1 MLRVFRGPSDSIAP
15 FRHLMKTSL
24 TTAAFI
30 LFGTLLIAA
39 EKDQP
44 TPATTPV
51 VRGAIY
57 QSPSGTKLRI
67 LLDQEM
73 LRGPEL
79 EIAEITF
86 APNADSGEHVHGAT
100 ETFYVLEGELEHIV
114 NGQSTKLTT
123 GMVGTVRPPDKVRHK
138 TGARGARAL
147 VMWTPAGEAARIA
160 SRWKRG
166 DQP

>member
-1 MLRVFRGPSDSIAP
+1 MFRQ
-15 FRHLMKTSL
+15 LMKTSL
-24 TTAAFI
+24 LPVTFI
-30 LFGTLLIAA
+30 LLGTVLIGADSGRPAA
-39 EKDQP
+39 
-44 TPATTPV
+44 ATTPV
-51 VRGAIY
+51 VRGAVY

-79 EIAEITF
+79 EIGEITF
-86 APNADSGEHVHGAT
+86 APNTDSGEHVHGAT

-138 TGARGARAL
+138 TGANGARAL

-160 SRWKRG
+160 SRWKRV

>member
-1 MLRVFRGPSDSIAP
+1 
-15 FRHLMKTSL
+15 MKTRL
-24 TTAAFI
+24 TTAAFV
-30 LFGTLLIAA
+30 LFGTLLIGA
-39 EKDQP
+39 EADRPAP
-44 TPATTPV
+44 TATPV
-51 VRGAIY
+51 VRGAVY
-57 QSPSGTKLRI
+57 QSPGGTKLRI

-79 EIAEITF
+79 EIGEITF

-100 ETFYVLEGELEHIV
+100 ETFYVLEGELEHVV
-114 NGQSTKLTT
+114 NGQSIKLTP

-138 TGARGARAL
+138 TGPAGARAL

-160 SRWKRG
+160 SRWKRV